1 MCFRPP
7 TFTKL
12 MTKCPQ
18 CNVFNPPAN
27 KTCKKCGAELPE
39 PEAEENAAGPAG
51 PQRAPQR
58 APQKPEKPDSNKE

>member
-51 PQRAPQR
+51 PQRAPQ
-58 APQKPEKPDSNKE
+58 KPEKPDSNKE